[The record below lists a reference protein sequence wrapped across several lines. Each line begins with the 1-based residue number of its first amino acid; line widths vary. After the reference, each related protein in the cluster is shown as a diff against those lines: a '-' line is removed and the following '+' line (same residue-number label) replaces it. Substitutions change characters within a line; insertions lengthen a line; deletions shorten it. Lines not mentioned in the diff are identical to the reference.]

1 MANHKIT
8 IYHDGTILTMDA
20 DFPQV
25 EALAVMDG
33 RIVATGSLKDVKQAV
48 GDGADLVSLE
58 GGTLLPGFIDGH
70 SHFCSGGM
78 NRLYA
83 ADCAV
88 ENMEALKKSLR
99 RKLHDDRPSQWVVGH
114 SFDEKGMEE
123 QCYPIRE
130 ILDEVSTDVP
140 IFFRHVTGHT
150 GIANSKALEIAG
162 ITRDTPDPAGG
173 IIGRDAQGEP
183 NGILEGIPAQTLVR
197 KHIPAFTLDEM
208 RAALADDSARYASCG
223 ITTAQGGPAFS
234 PMDAE
239 LGHKV
244 TELVLDCAHDGTLTI
259 RTVLFIRANDMSRLA
274 PYPNHVPGTD
284 LSGNGRV
291 TMGAA
296 KLWAD
301 GDPRGHTGYF
311 LEPYPFVD
319 PAKGADYRGEFLY
332 TVDELVE
339 KILPIHKAGWQIAI
353 HANGDGG
360 IEIVTQAYERLQ
372 QLHPRPNAR
381 HLVIHCQYPSYSQLQ
396 RLKAAGAYPCFFI
409 SPLYHWGEIHAGYV
423 GADRVARF
431 CPCHDA
437 DELGLPYNLH
447 TDAPITPVDP
457 LIQVCT
463 AVTRTSRKGTVYGPD
478 QAVTVMSA
486 LKAVTIHA
494 AFLNFEE
501 HVKGSLTP
509 GKYADMVLLAENPLT
524 VAPEHIKDIAVLR
537 TYVGGDVV
545 YSRS

>member
-20 DFPQV
+20 DSPQV

-88 ENMEALKKSLR
+88 ENMEALKESLR

-123 QCYPIRE
+123 QCYPTRE

-197 KHIPAFTLDEM
+197 KHIPGFTLDEM

-301 GDPRGHTGYF
+301 GDPRGHTDSWRNNRGDKSGITRD
-311 LEPYPFVD
+311 EPGHTGKTLCNFIAWDENRRGGKSLPFSS
-319 PAKGADYRGEFLY
+319 L
-332 TVDELVE
+332 L
-339 KILPIHKAGWQIAI
+339 
-353 HANGDGG
+353 DGVRVWP
-360 IEIVTQAYERLQ
+360 ESLFRLST
-372 QLHPRPNAR
+372 H
-381 HLVIHCQYPSYSQLQ
+381 H
-396 RLKAAGAYPCFFI
+396 
-409 SPLYHWGEIHAGYV
+409 
-423 GADRVARF
+423 
-431 CPCHDA
+431 
-437 DELGLPYNLH
+437 
-447 TDAPITPVDP
+447 
-457 LIQVCT
+457 
-463 AVTRTSRKGTVYGPD
+463 
-478 QAVTVMSA
+478 
-486 LKAVTIHA
+486 
-494 AFLNFEE
+494 
-501 HVKGSLTP
+501 GS
-509 GKYADMVLLAENPLT
+509 GS
-524 VAPEHIKDIAVLR
+524 
-537 TYVGGDVV
+537 VGGVLPHLGKPTVGPLAVV
-545 YSRS
+545 FFHR